1 MFAFMRPIDGG
12 EHSLISEKMAGNFVR
27 LEQST
32 MNKAAI
38 I

>member
-1 MFAFMRPIDGG
+1 MVTRPISSG
-12 EHSLISEKMAGNFVR
+12 EHSLMSEKLAGNFAE